1 MNKYQL
7 FIRLIGVISVIVSEA
22 VQMQIILQTKL
33 ILQLVTEFRGAA
45 SLNCRSVSI
54 RNVLSEKVVKK
65 KITWS
70 N

>member
-33 ILQLVTEFRGAA
+33 SCNVTEFRGAA
-45 SLNCRSVSI
+45 SLN
-54 RNVLSEKVVKK
+54 
-65 KITWS
+65 
-70 N
+70 

>member
-33 ILQLVTEFRGAA
+33 ILQCHRI
-45 SLNCRSVSI
+45 SRRSVVELQIS
-54 RNVLSEKVVKK
+54 LDKK
-65 KITWS
+65 CLVRKGC
-70 N
+70 